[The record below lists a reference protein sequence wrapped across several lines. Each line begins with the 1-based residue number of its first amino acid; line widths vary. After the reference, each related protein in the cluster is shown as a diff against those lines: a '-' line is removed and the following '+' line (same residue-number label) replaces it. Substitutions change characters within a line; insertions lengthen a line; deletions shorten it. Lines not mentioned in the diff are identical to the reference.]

1 MSLNIEEKLLFWYNN
16 FVVYK
21 LYERGNYMNKKRIII
36 ISISAILL
44 LIIAIFAYKFSD
56 NFDRETIAKE
66 VDVLEKEPDR
76 LNIKMVGDNLIHN
89 SIYFAAKTND
99 GYNFDMMFEN
109 VKDDIKVADVA
120 IINQE
125 TIFVENPNRYSS
137 YPTFGSPTAVGDAA
151 IKAGF
156 DVVAHATNHTL
167 DKGTS
172 GIQDTLNFWE
182 NNYPDINILGIHESE
197 EDSDISYL
205 EKNNIKLAF
214 VNYTYGLN
222 GLKIPE
228 GKEYM
233 VDLLGDDT
241 KIKETLDEAE
251 NNSDITIAILHIG
264 TEYVYKPTKYHKDY
278 VDFFIDNGA
287 DIVLCAHPHVLEP
300 YDMITTENGN
310 TGLVYYSLGN
320 FISNQ
325 NEVPRLL
332 GGMADITIERNENGE
347 IKIKEYDLI
356 PLVTHYSGKY
366 YTTYKLADYTDEL
379 AKVHKI
385 SSKRNFSVDILWE
398 LYNNIMG
405 KED

>member
-1 MSLNIEEKLLFWYNN
+1 
-16 FVVYK
+16 
-21 LYERGNYMNKKRIII
+21 MNKKRIII
-36 ISISAILL
+36 IFCSVLL
-44 LIIAIFAYKFSD
+44 LIAIAIGAYKFSERFNKAAMAD
-56 NFDRETIAKE
+56 EIEEIKET
-66 VDVLEKEPDR
+66 DS

-89 SIYFAAKTND
+89 SIYFAAKTDD

-109 VKDDIKVADVA
+109 VKEDIEEADIA

-125 TIFVENPNRYSS
+125 TIFVEDETRYSS
-137 YPTFGSPTAVGDAA
+137 YPTFGSPTEVGDAA

-172 GIQDTLNFWE
+172 GILDTLKFWK
-182 NNYPDINILGIHESE
+182 NNYPDINVLGIHENE
-197 EDSDISYL
+197 EENDISYL
-205 EKNNIKLAF
+205 EKNNIKVAF

-222 GLKIPE
+222 GLRLPE
-228 GKEYM
+228 GKEHM
-233 VDLLGDDT
+233 IDLLGDDI
-241 KIKETLDEAE
+241 KIKETLEEAE
-251 NNSDITIAILHIG
+251 NNSDVTIAILHIG

-300 YDMITTENGN
+300 YDMVTTENGN

-332 GGMADITIERNENGE
+332 GGMADITIERNEEGKIY
-347 IKIKEYDLI
+347 IKDYSLI
-356 PLVTHYSGKY
+356 PLVTHYGGKY
-366 YTTYKLADYTDEL
+366 YSTYKLEDYTDEL
-379 AKVHKI
+379 ASQHKI
-385 SSKRNFSVDILWE
+385 SKAREFSVDILWE
-398 LYNNIMG
+398 LYNKIM
-405 KED
+405 K